1 MEDSNKEGFISKD
14 LVLGLQV
21 LQENGLALKMFR
33 RLTKD
38 GGDEKAQRIIAILNE
53 PVSKYYKLIKE
64 WEDFYLKYFNVSID
78 LKNIN
83 IPESP
88 RQEKRLLVI
97 VPAISVDR
105 VIKAQQKYFKVRM
118 AVSGPPAKLKNI
130 HAHHG
135 PYGIWVADSR
145 ETFLKLRNR
154 SANWAIETNFE
165 GVTLQERLLHDFKY
179 WDESGY
185 HLDIECM
192 TLCAGS
198 RFANGLVP
206 FVNYEEKENE
216 VLISQNGEDAAY
228 PIFGHRQI
236 FR

>member
-14 LVLGLQV
+14 LVLGLAV
-21 LQENGLALKMFR
+21 LKENGLAPKMFR
-33 RLTKD
+33 KLTKA

-53 PVSKYYKLIKE
+53 PVSKYCKLIKE
-64 WEDFYLKYFNVSID
+64 WEDFYLKYFDVSID
-78 LKNIN
+78 LKSIE
-83 IPESP
+83 IPEPP
-88 RQEKRLLVI
+88 RQEKRLLII

-105 VIKAQQKYFKVRM
+105 VIKAQRKHFKVKM
-118 AVSGPPAKLKNI
+118 EVSGPPAKLKNV

-135 PYGIWVADSR
+135 PYAIWVAESR
-145 ETFLKLRNR
+145 ETFLKLRNK
-154 SANWAIETNFE
+154 SADWATENNFE

-179 WDESGY
+179 WDESSH

-192 TLCAGS
+192 TLCSGS

-206 FVNYEEKENE
+206 FVSYEEKENE
-216 VLISQNGEDAAY
+216 VLITQNGESIAY